1 MKVLYKMAQRRG
13 WAKGLPQGEALL
25 FAAGICVLCWHFF
38 DCPEAFR
45 KNYIQ
50 SIFNQLIAEA

>member
-1 MKVLYKMAQRRG
+1 MAQRRG